1 MTSIDPIVLAALS
14 DLARGLR
21 ALQVRFCI
29 IGALV
34 PELLLGTAPRRRT
47 NDADATIIVD
57 SLEDFDR
64 LKQELAEFGFGPTPR
79 SYRLVHRAGGW
90 VDLIPYSA
98 TLAPSGHLELSDEV
112 TFNLAGFDLA
122 VPNAVDVAIGPEL
135 VVPMVPVALYVLLKL
150 VAYADRKERKD
161 LASVLHCLRHYRE
174 DDDARYGLEHGG
186 ALVPYEF
193 TPASLLGIDAGPFV
207 PSLAMSIRPLL
218 DRFDG
223 PDAAIVGLVASEDR
237 PGLVE
242 DVDRIDVFELFR
254 WFRLSAGL

>member
-1 MTSIDPIVLAALS
+1 MTSIDPIVLAALA

-34 PELLLGTAPRRRT
+34 PELLLGAAPRRRT
-47 NDADATIIVD
+47 NDADATIIAD

-64 LKQELAEFGFGPTPR
+64 IKRQLVEFGFDATPR
-79 SYRLVHRAGGW
+79 PYRIGHRAGGW

-98 TLAPSGHLELSDEV
+98 TLAPSGNLELGDEV
-112 TFNLAGFDLA
+112 TFNLVGFDLI
-122 VPNAVDVAIGPEL
+122 VPNAIDVEVAPGV

-150 VAYADRKERKD
+150 VAYADRKARKD
-161 LASVLHCLRHYRE
+161 LASVMHCLRHYRE
-174 DDDARYGLEHGG
+174 DDDARFGLEQDGE
-186 ALVPYEF
+186 LVPYEF
-193 TPASLLGIDAGPFV
+193 TPACLLGLDARPFGP
-207 PSLAMSIRPLL
+207 PLAPSIRPLL

-223 PDAAIVGLVASEDR
+223 LDAAIVGLVASEDR
-237 PGLVE
+237 PGLIQ
-242 DVDRIDVFELFR
+242 DADRLEVFEFFR